1 MEGTGLTL
9 GEAMALTDRNGYN
22 DGFGNGSWFMWIIAL
37 AIIFGNGNGF
47 GFGGNR
53 GGFGVGPAVE
63 GIATRDAV
71 NSGFQYNQL
80 DNGIRAVQN
89 GLCDGFYALN
99 NSVKDTGYDLQT
111 AIKDCCCTTNR
122 NIDSVKYE
130 MSKGIGDIITS
141 GNLNTRDILENQNAG
156 IQKILDYMCANEK
169 QALRD
174 RIQTLETSGIV
185 QAQTKNLIEAI
196 RPCPIP
202 AYLTCSPYAAYGAP
216 TCGCGVTGGFG
227 YGL

>member
-1 MEGTGLTL
+1 MEGTGLSL
-9 GEAMALTDRNGYN
+9 GEAMALTDRRGYD
-22 DGFGNGSWFMWIIAL
+22 DGFGGNWFMWIIAL

-47 GFGGNR
+47 GWGGNR
-53 GGFGVGPAVE
+53 GYGVGPAVE

-99 NSVKDTGYDLQT
+99 NSVKDVGYALDSS
-111 AIKDCCCTTNR
+111 IKDCCCTTNR

-130 MSKGIGDIITS
+130 MSKGFCDVITA
-141 GNLNTRDILENQNAG
+141 GNLNTRDILESQNAG
-156 IQKILDYMCANEK
+156 VQRILDYLNANEK
-169 QALRD
+169 QNLRD

-185 QAQTKNLIEAI
+185 QAQTKNLVEAL

-202 AYLTCSPYAAYGAP
+202 AYLTCSPYASYNF
-216 TCGCGVTGGFG
+216 GCGTVGGFN
-227 YGL
+227 YGV

>member
-1 MEGTGLTL
+1 MEGTGLSL
-9 GEAMALTDRNGYN
+9 GEAMALTDRRGYD

-47 GFGGNR
+47 GFGGNNR
-53 GGFGVGPAVE
+53 GYGVAPAVE

-80 DNGIRAVQN
+80 DNGIRGVQQ

-99 NSVKDTGYDLQT
+99 NSVKNVGYALDSS
-111 AIKDCCCTTNR
+111 IKDCCCTTNR

-130 MSKGIGDIITS
+130 MSKGFADTITAS
-141 GNLNTRDILENQNAG
+141 NLNTRDILESQNAG
-156 IQKILDYMCANEK
+156 VQKILDYLCANEK

-174 RIQTLETSGIV
+174 RIQTLETSGII
-185 QAQTKNLIEAI
+185 QAQTQNLVSTL

-202 AYLTCSPYAAYGAP
+202 AYLTCSPYASYNF
-216 TCGCGVTGGFG
+216 GCGTTGGFA
-227 YGL
+227 YGV

>member
-1 MEGTGLTL
+1 MEGTGLSL
-9 GEAMALTDRNGYN
+9 GEAMALTDRNN

-47 GFGGNR
+47 GFGAGR
-53 GGFGVGPAVE
+53 QGGGFVDGTL
-63 GIATRDAV
+63 TREAV

-80 DNGIRAVQN
+80 DNGIRGVQN

-99 NSVKDTGYDLQT
+99 NSVKDTRFDVT
-111 AIKDCCCTTNR
+111 SAIKDCCCTSNR
-122 NIDSVKYE
+122 NIDATRYE
-130 MSKGIGDIITS
+130 MSKGFCDVITA
-141 GNLNTRDILENQNAG
+141 GNLNTRDILESQNAG
-156 IQKILDYMCANEK
+156 VQRILDYLCANEK
-169 QALRD
+169 QHLRD

-202 AYLTCSPYAAYGAP
+202 AYLTCSPYASYTQAP
-216 TCGCGVTGGFG
+216 CGVTGGFA
-227 YGL
+227 YGV

>member
-1 MEGTGLTL
+1 MEGLSL
-9 GEAMALTDRNGYN
+9 GDAMALTDRK
-22 DGFGNGSWFMWIIAL
+22 DDFGGWFMWIIAL

-53 GGFGVGPAVE
+53 TGGFVDGTM
-63 GIATRDAV
+63 TRDVV

-99 NSVKDTGYDLQT
+99 NSVKDGAYALDS
-111 AIKDCCCTTNR
+111 AIKECCCTTNR
-122 NIDSVKYE
+122 NVDSVKYE
-130 MSKGIGDIITS
+130 MSKGFCDVITAN
-141 GNLNTRDILENQNAG
+141 NLNTRDILENNNAG
-156 IQKILDYMCANEK
+156 VQKILDYLCANEK

-185 QAQTKNLIEAI
+185 QAQTRNLIEAI

-202 AYLTCSPYAAYGAP
+202 AYLTCSPYAAYSYPG
-216 TCGCGVTGGFG
+216 CGCGLGV
-227 YGL
+227 